1 MFPQPTRQLAHE
13 LLTYRGLRVGPFHRD
28 AISAFVLALHSQTNA
43 QDLNAGIDVRFGNCI
58 SCYKFKCN
66 SNGPRLE
73 GMIGRQVGKA
83 IGYDS
88 YTKGLLDAQFVW
100 SVEAL
105 EQFLAA
111 PNEMFPESTMA
122 WAGKVEN
129 PEERDNLIAY
139 LQTDDPSVDL
149 CPSN

>member
-1 MFPQPTRQLAHE
+1 MARKLPLAGAIFAF
-13 LLTYRGLRVGPFHRD
+13 LL
-28 AISAFVLALHSQTNA
+28 AIHSPTNA
-43 QDLNAGIDVRFGNCI
+43 QDLNAGRDVYIGNCI
-58 SCYKFKCN
+58 SCHKFKCN

-73 GMIGRQVGKA
+73 GLIGRQVGTA
-83 IGYDS
+83 VDYNS
-88 YTKGLLDAQFVW
+88 YTQGLLEAQFMW

-105 EQFLAA
+105 DKFLAA

-129 PEERDNLIAY
+129 AEDRKNLIAY
-139 LQTDDPSVDL
+139 LQTDDPTVNL